1 MPQNPNSSSSS
12 NPATPSSQHSISS
25 SQYPS
30 FGTQFNLSNMTQ
42 EQWNQQQY
50 EQQLQQRF
58 QHLQQNSPRYYQNP
72 QPSQQQNPIDPPPV
86 DSPKKTRKK
95 RAAKVASSSDVQD
108 KKIQQWTSE
117 EEELLAKCFVAVF
130 EDPNVGRDQ
139 KMRPE
144 LVRFPNGKRRMGTS
158 GGNTDLFSQEKR
170 TFPGST
176 CSRKDE
182 IRELVENRE
191 ESNGVFA
198 DAMQNELRLKQE
210 SQQEK
215 NRTVIKFEELRFLVT
230 RTDGLSP

>member
-1 MPQNPNSSSSS
+1 MPQNPNPSSSS

-139 KMRPE
+139 KLDCFWRKDAPE
-144 LVRFPNGKRRMGTS
+144 LVTISTVNVEGTS
-158 GGNTDLFSQEKR
+158 GGNTDLFAQEKR
-170 TFPGST
+170 SRSPGARAATKSESS
-176 CSRKDE
+176 SRTARSQTGCLRMRCKMSCDS
-182 IRELVENRE
+182 NRNPNKRKTE
-191 ESNGVFA
+191 
-198 DAMQNELRLKQE
+198 
-210 SQQEK
+210 
-215 NRTVIKFEELRFLVT
+215 
-230 RTDGLSP
+230 P